1 MSQFS
6 VMYKSI
12 NGSRGLAANRA
23 HNPFRRFAHLRGYA
37 EMTEGCVVVYEC
49 CGSGNGETK
58 SGRESGTESTS
69 MLRFQALIQG
79 NFEAMINRFLEFFAR
94 TSTRAL
100 WGMLFA
106 ITVAA
111 APAIARGQE
120 TLGAGVTAGA
130 VQPADAQQQTT
141 GTAQAGQTEQTS
153 SQQQTPPPQTTPPA
167 QSTGP
172 DKDKKDEKAD
182 DPNNPKNDRIF
193 LVIPNYG
200 TVEHPTANIPPLTV
214 KQKFKT
220 GAEDAFDT
228 YSVPLAGIVAAISQ
242 AKNDDAA
249 WGQGWGAYGKRYA
262 ATYADTVIG
271 SFMTTG
277 VFPSLLHEDPRYFR
291 MGSGGFR
298 KRSWYALTRLFVI
311 RTDAGKQQFNYSEF
325 MGNAT
330 AAGISLTYHTV
341 QERNFSSFAG
351 DYATQIAIDAFAN
364 QLKEFWPDI
373 RHHFSH
379 KK

>member
-1 MSQFS
+1 MNRVPALVARISS
-6 VMYKSI
+6 RTLLVMM
-12 NGSRGLAANRA
+12 AAII
-23 HNPFRRFAHLRGYA
+23 FAVTPA
-37 EMTEGCVVVYEC
+37 
-49 CGSGNGETK
+49 
-58 SGRESGTESTS
+58 
-69 MLRFQALIQG
+69 
-79 NFEAMINRFLEFFAR
+79 FAR
-94 TSTRAL
+94 PRETS
-100 WGMLFA
+100 
-106 ITVAA
+106 
-111 APAIARGQE
+111 AIA
-120 TLGAGVTAGA
+120 GA
-130 VQPADAQQQTT
+130 AQSIE
-141 GTAQAGQTEQTS
+141 TAQASATGESVQTQQGADQDKDKTGQ
-153 SQQQTPPPQTTPPA
+153 
-167 QSTGP
+167 
-172 DKDKKDEKAD
+172 DKDKKDQKKD
-182 DPNNPKNDRIF
+182 DKDDSNNPKNDRIF

-200 TVEHPTANIPPLTV
+200 TVEHPTSNVPPLTV

-228 YSVPLAGIVAAISQ
+228 YSVPLAGVVAAISQ

-249 WGQGWGAYGKRYA
+249 WGQGWGAFGKRYA

-291 MGSGGFR
+291 IGTGGFR

-311 RTDAGKQQFNYSEF
+311 RTDAGKHDFNYSEF

-330 AAGISLTYHTV
+330 AAGISLTYHTK

-373 RHHFSH
+373 RHKLH
-379 KK
+379 KKK

>member
-1 MSQFS
+1 
-6 VMYKSI
+6 
-12 NGSRGLAANRA
+12 
-23 HNPFRRFAHLRGYA
+23 
-37 EMTEGCVVVYEC
+37 
-49 CGSGNGETK
+49 
-58 SGRESGTESTS
+58 

-79 NFEAMINRFLEFFAR
+79 KFEAMINRFLEFIAPASR
-94 TSTRAL
+94 RAS
-100 WGMLFA
+100 WGILLA
-106 ITVAA
+106 ITIAA
-111 APAIARGQE
+111 MPAHARQQE
-120 TLGAGVTAGA
+120 TLGASATAGA
-130 VQPADAQQQTT
+130 
-141 GTAQAGQTEQTS
+141 GQSAEAE
-153 SQQQTPPPQTTPPA
+153 QQTPPPQTSPPPQTPLPGQTA
-167 QSTGP
+167 GQ
-172 DKDKKDEKAD
+172 DKDKKDEKKDEKAD

-242 AKNDDAA
+242 AENSDAA

-291 MGSGGFR
+291 MGSGGFK
-298 KRSWYALTRLFVI
+298 KRSWYAVTRLFVI
-311 RTDAGKQQFNYSEF
+311 RTDAGKHQFNYSEF

>member
-1 MSQFS
+1 
-6 VMYKSI
+6 
-12 NGSRGLAANRA
+12 
-23 HNPFRRFAHLRGYA
+23 
-37 EMTEGCVVVYEC
+37 MT
-49 CGSGNGETK
+49 
-58 SGRESGTESTS
+58 
-69 MLRFQALIQG
+69 
-79 NFEAMINRFLEFFAR
+79 NRFSGFFAR
-94 TSTRAL
+94 TSKRAL
-100 WGMLFA
+100 WGILLA
-106 ITVAA
+106 ITIAA
-111 APAIARGQE
+111 APAIARRQE
-120 TLGAGVTAGA
+120 ILGAGLTEGAGQSA
-130 VQPADAQQQTT
+130 SGQQQTT
-141 GTAQAGQTEQTS
+141 GTAQAGQA
-153 SQQQTPPPQTTPPA
+153 QQTAPPQTSPPA
-167 QSTGP
+167 QQTAGQ
-172 DKDKKDEKAD
+172 DKDKKDEKKDEKAD
-182 DPNNPKNDRIF
+182 DPNNPRNDRIF

-242 AKNDDAA
+242 AENSDAA
-249 WGQGWGAYGKRYA
+249 WGQGWGAFGKRYA

-277 VFPSLLHEDPRYFR
+277 VFPSILHEDPRYFR

-298 KRSWYALTRLFVI
+298 KRSWYALTRLFVTK
-311 RTDAGKQQFNYSEF
+311 TDAGKPQFNYSEF

-373 RHHFSH
+373 RHKLSH

>member
-1 MSQFS
+1 
-6 VMYKSI
+6 
-12 NGSRGLAANRA
+12 
-23 HNPFRRFAHLRGYA
+23 
-37 EMTEGCVVVYEC
+37 MT
-49 CGSGNGETK
+49 
-58 SGRESGTESTS
+58 
-69 MLRFQALIQG
+69 
-79 NFEAMINRFLEFFAR
+79 NRFSEIIAR
-94 TSTRAL
+94 NSARAVGGIL
-100 WGMLFA
+100 LA
-106 ITVAA
+106 ITIAA
-111 APAIARGQE
+111 APVLARGQE
-120 TLGAGVTAGA
+120 TLGAGLTGGA
-130 VQPADAQQQTT
+130 TQAADTQQRSN
-141 GTAQAGQTEQTS
+141 GTAQAEQAQQS
-153 SQQQTPPPQTTPPA
+153 SPPQQTPPPQTNPPA
-167 QSTGP
+167 QIPPQPTGEQ
-172 DKDKKDEKAD
+172 DKDKKEQKKDEKAD

-242 AKNDDAA
+242 AENDDAA
-249 WGQGWGAYGKRYA
+249 WGQGWGAFGKRYA
-262 ATYADTVIG
+262 ATYADTVLG

-291 MGSGGFR
+291 MGSGGFK

-373 RHHFSH
+373 RHKLSH

>member
-1 MSQFS
+1 
-6 VMYKSI
+6 
-12 NGSRGLAANRA
+12 
-23 HNPFRRFAHLRGYA
+23 
-37 EMTEGCVVVYEC
+37 
-49 CGSGNGETK
+49 
-58 SGRESGTESTS
+58 
-69 MLRFQALIQG
+69 
-79 NFEAMINRFLEFFAR
+79 MINQFLEFFAR
-94 TSTRAL
+94 TSMRAL
-100 WGMLFA
+100 WGMLLA

-111 APAIARGQE
+111 APAFARRQE
-120 TLGAGVTAGA
+120 NLGSGLTAGA
-130 VQPADAQQQTT
+130 DRSTDVRQQITSASQD
-141 GTAQAGQTEQTS
+141 GQV
-153 SQQQTPPPQTTPPA
+153 QQTPPPQTTPPA
-167 QSTGP
+167 QTTPVQTTPPQTAGQ
-172 DKDKKDEKAD
+172 DKDKKDEKKDEKAD

-242 AKNDDAA
+242 AENSDAA

-262 ATYADTVIG
+262 ATYADTVLG

-298 KRSWYALTRLFVI
+298 KRSWYAVTRLFVI
-311 RTDAGKQQFNYSEF
+311 RTDAGKHQFNYSEF

>member
-1 MSQFS
+1 
-6 VMYKSI
+6 
-12 NGSRGLAANRA
+12 
-23 HNPFRRFAHLRGYA
+23 
-37 EMTEGCVVVYEC
+37 
-49 CGSGNGETK
+49 
-58 SGRESGTESTS
+58 

-79 NFEAMINRFLEFFAR
+79 NFEAMINRYLGFIAR
-94 TSTRAL
+94 NSARAL
-100 WGMLFA
+100 GGILLA
-106 ITVAA
+106 ITIAA
-111 APAIARGQE
+111 APAIARRQE
-120 TLGAGVTAGA
+120 TSGATAGA
-130 VQPADAQQQTT
+130 SQAVDAQQQTT
-141 GTAQAGQTEQTS
+141 GTAQAGEAQQTS
-153 SQQQTPPPQTTPPA
+153 PPPQTASPQQTPPPQA
-167 QSTGP
+167 DGQ
-172 DKDKKDEKAD
+172 DKDKKDEKKDEKAD

-228 YSVPLAGIVAAISQ
+228 YSIPLAGIVAAISQ
-242 AKNDDAA
+242 AENDDAA
-249 WGQGWGAYGKRYA
+249 WGQGWGAFGKRYA

-277 VFPSLLHEDPRYFR
+277 VFPSMLHEDPRYFR

-298 KRSWYALTRLFVI
+298 KRSWYALTKLFVT
-311 RTDAGKQQFNYSEF
+311 RTDAGKPQFNYSEF

-341 QERNFSSFAG
+341 QERNFSSFGG

-373 RHHFSH
+373 RHKLSH

>member
-1 MSQFS
+1 
-6 VMYKSI
+6 
-12 NGSRGLAANRA
+12 
-23 HNPFRRFAHLRGYA
+23 
-37 EMTEGCVVVYEC
+37 
-49 CGSGNGETK
+49 
-58 SGRESGTESTS
+58 
-69 MLRFQALIQG
+69 
-79 NFEAMINRFLEFFAR
+79 MINRFSGFIAR
-94 TSTRAL
+94 NSARAL
-100 WGMLFA
+100 WGILLA
-106 ITVAA
+106 VTIAA
-111 APAIARGQE
+111 APAMARRQE
-120 TLGAGVTAGA
+120 ILGAGLTAGA
-130 VQPADAQQQTT
+130 GQSADAQQQTS
-141 GTAQAGQTEQTS
+141 GTAQAGQAQQAS
-153 SQQQTPPPQTTPPA
+153 PPQQTPPPQTA
-167 QSTGP
+167 EQ
-172 DKDKKDEKAD
+172 DKDKKDQKKDEKAD

-242 AKNDDAA
+242 AENSDAA
-249 WGQGWGAYGKRYA
+249 WGQGWGAFGKRYA

-277 VFPSLLHEDPRYFR
+277 VFPSILHEDPRYFR

-298 KRSWYALTRLFVI
+298 KRSWYAVTRLFVI

>member
-1 MSQFS
+1 
-6 VMYKSI
+6 
-12 NGSRGLAANRA
+12 
-23 HNPFRRFAHLRGYA
+23 
-37 EMTEGCVVVYEC
+37 
-49 CGSGNGETK
+49 
-58 SGRESGTESTS
+58 
-69 MLRFQALIQG
+69 
-79 NFEAMINRFLEFFAR
+79 MINRFSGIILRNSALALCVMVLAFMAAAMPVIAR
-94 TSTRAL
+94 PQETS
-100 WGMLFA
+100 GV
-106 ITVAA
+106 VAA
-111 APAIARGQE
+111 AAGQSTE
-120 TLGAGVTAGA
+120 TQQQTAGA
-130 VQPADAQQQTT
+130 GQSGQTQQGV
-141 GTAQAGQTEQTS
+141 GTAQAGQT
-153 SQQQTPPPQTTPPA
+153 QQTAGQDQDKTA
-167 QSTGP
+167 Q
-172 DKDKKDEKAD
+172 DKDKKDEKKDEKAD

-228 YSVPLAGIVAAISQ
+228 YSVPLAGVVAAISQ
-242 AKNDDAA
+242 ARNDDAA
-249 WGQGWGAYGKRYA
+249 WGQGWGAFGKRYA

-291 MGSGGFR
+291 LGTGGFR
-298 KRSWYALTRLFVI
+298 KRSWYAVTRLFVI

-330 AAGISLTYHTV
+330 AAGISLTYHTS

-373 RHHFSH
+373 RHKLS
-379 KK
+379 KKK

>member
-1 MSQFS
+1 
-6 VMYKSI
+6 
-12 NGSRGLAANRA
+12 
-23 HNPFRRFAHLRGYA
+23 
-37 EMTEGCVVVYEC
+37 
-49 CGSGNGETK
+49 
-58 SGRESGTESTS
+58 
-69 MLRFQALIQG
+69 
-79 NFEAMINRFLEFFAR
+79 MINRFLGFTAWN
-94 TSTRAL
+94 STRAL
-100 WGMLFA
+100 GGILLA
-106 ITVAA
+106 ITIAA
-111 APAIARGQE
+111 APAIARRQE
-120 TLGAGVTAGA
+120 ALGAGLTAGA
-130 VQPADAQQQTT
+130 GQSAGAQQQVSVA
-141 GTAQAGQTEQTS
+141 AQAGQA
-153 SQQQTPPPQTTPPA
+153 QQTPPPQQTSPPEQAPPSQQTAA
-167 QSTGP
+167 Q
-172 DKDKKDEKAD
+172 DKDKKDEKKDEKAD

-242 AKNDDAA
+242 AENSDAA

-262 ATYADTVIG
+262 ATYADTVLG

-277 VFPSLLHEDPRYFR
+277 VFPSLLKEDPRYFR
-291 MGSGGFR
+291 MGSGGFK

-330 AAGISLTYHTV
+330 AAGISLTYHTA

>member
-1 MSQFS
+1 
-6 VMYKSI
+6 
-12 NGSRGLAANRA
+12 
-23 HNPFRRFAHLRGYA
+23 
-37 EMTEGCVVVYEC
+37 
-49 CGSGNGETK
+49 
-58 SGRESGTESTS
+58 

-79 NFEAMINRFLEFFAR
+79 KFEAMTNRFLGFIAR
-94 TSTRAL
+94 NSARAL
-100 WGMLFA
+100 WGILLA
-106 ITVAA
+106 ITIAA
-111 APAIARGQE
+111 TPAIARRQE
-120 TLGAGVTAGA
+120 TLGAGLTAGA
-130 VQPADAQQQTT
+130 SQSAYAQQQTT
-141 GTAQAGQTEQTS
+141 GTAQAGQTQQGTGAAQAEQA
-153 SQQQTPPPQTTPPA
+153 QQTPPPQQTSPPQQTPSPQPA
-167 QSTGP
+167 VGQ

-242 AKNDDAA
+242 AENSDAA

-277 VFPSLLHEDPRYFR
+277 VFPSLLKEDPRYFR

-311 RTDAGKQQFNYSEF
+311 RTDAGKSQFNYSEF

-373 RHHFSH
+373 RHKLSH

>member
-1 MSQFS
+1 
-6 VMYKSI
+6 
-12 NGSRGLAANRA
+12 
-23 HNPFRRFAHLRGYA
+23 
-37 EMTEGCVVVYEC
+37 MT
-49 CGSGNGETK
+49 
-58 SGRESGTESTS
+58 
-69 MLRFQALIQG
+69 
-79 NFEAMINRFLEFFAR
+79 NRFSGFFAR
-94 TSTRAL
+94 TSKRAL
-100 WGMLFA
+100 WGILLA
-106 ITVAA
+106 ITIAA
-111 APAIARGQE
+111 APAIARRQE
-120 TLGAGVTAGA
+120 TLGAGLTAGA
-130 VQPADAQQQTT
+130 GQSANMQQQTT
-141 GTAQAGQTEQTS
+141 GAAQTGQA
-153 SQQQTPPPQTTPPA
+153 QQTPPPQTTPPA
-167 QSTGP
+167 QTAPPQQTAGQDK

-242 AKNDDAA
+242 AENSDAA
-249 WGQGWGAYGKRYA
+249 WGQGWGAFGKRYA

-277 VFPSLLHEDPRYFR
+277 VFPSILHEDPRYFR

-298 KRSWYALTRLFVI
+298 KRSWYALTRLFVT
-311 RTDAGKQQFNYSEF
+311 RTDAGKPQFNYSEF

-373 RHHFSH
+373 RHKLSH
-379 KK
+379 RK

>member
-1 MSQFS
+1 
-6 VMYKSI
+6 
-12 NGSRGLAANRA
+12 
-23 HNPFRRFAHLRGYA
+23 
-37 EMTEGCVVVYEC
+37 
-49 CGSGNGETK
+49 
-58 SGRESGTESTS
+58 
-69 MLRFQALIQG
+69 
-79 NFEAMINRFLEFFAR
+79 MINRFSEFFAR
-94 TSTRAL
+94 TSKRAV
-100 WGMLFA
+100 WGILLA
-106 ITVAA
+106 ITIAA
-111 APAIARGQE
+111 PPAIARRQE

-130 VQPADAQQQTT
+130 GQSANARQQTSDAAQAGQTKQET
-141 GTAQAGQTEQTS
+141 GTAQAGESQQTS
-153 SQQQTPPPQTTPPA
+153 PAQTTSTA
-167 QSTGP
+167 QTAGQ

-200 TVEHPTANIPPLTV
+200 TVEHPTANVPPLTV

-242 AKNDDAA
+242 AENDDAA
-249 WGQGWGAYGKRYA
+249 WGQGWGAFGKRYA

-277 VFPSLLHEDPRYFR
+277 VFPSMLREDPRYFR
-291 MGSGGFR
+291 MGSGGFK
-298 KRSWYALTRLFVI
+298 KRSWYALTRLFVT
-311 RTDAGKQQFNYSEF
+311 RTDAGKPQFNYSEF

-341 QERNFSSFAG
+341 QERNVSNFGG
-351 DYATQIAIDAFAN
+351 DYLTQIAIDAFAN
-364 QLKEFWPDI
+364 QLKEFWPNI
-373 RHHFSH
+373 RHKLSH

>member
-1 MSQFS
+1 
-6 VMYKSI
+6 
-12 NGSRGLAANRA
+12 
-23 HNPFRRFAHLRGYA
+23 
-37 EMTEGCVVVYEC
+37 MT
-49 CGSGNGETK
+49 
-58 SGRESGTESTS
+58 
-69 MLRFQALIQG
+69 
-79 NFEAMINRFLEFFAR
+79 NRFSEIMAR
-94 TSTRAL
+94 NSARAVGGIL
-100 WGMLFA
+100 LA
-106 ITVAA
+106 ITIAA
-111 APAIARGQE
+111 APVMARRQE
-120 TLGAGVTAGA
+120 ILGVGLTAGA
-130 VQPADAQQQTT
+130 GQSADAQQSAD
-141 GTAQAGQTEQTS
+141 TAQAGQTQQTS
-153 SQQQTPPPQTTPPA
+153 PPAQTPPPPQTA
-167 QSTGP
+167 EQ
-172 DKDKKDEKAD
+172 DKDKKDQKKDEKVD

-200 TVEHPTANIPPLTV
+200 TVEHPTANVPPLTV

-242 AKNDDAA
+242 AENSDAA
-249 WGQGWGAYGKRYA
+249 WGQGWGAFGKRYA

-291 MGSGGFR
+291 MGSGGFK

-311 RTDAGKQQFNYSEF
+311 RTDAGKHQFNYSEF

-373 RHHFSH
+373 RHKLSH

>member
-1 MSQFS
+1 
-6 VMYKSI
+6 
-12 NGSRGLAANRA
+12 
-23 HNPFRRFAHLRGYA
+23 
-37 EMTEGCVVVYEC
+37 
-49 CGSGNGETK
+49 
-58 SGRESGTESTS
+58 
-69 MLRFQALIQG
+69 
-79 NFEAMINRFLEFFAR
+79 MINRFSKIFAR
-94 TSTRAL
+94 TSKRAL
-100 WGMLFA
+100 WGILLA
-106 ITVAA
+106 ITIAA
-111 APAIARGQE
+111 APAIARRQE
-120 TLGAGVTAGA
+120 TLGAGLTAGSGRSA
-130 VQPADAQQQTT
+130 NAQQQTSGAAQAGQT
-141 GTAQAGQTEQTS
+141 QQETDTAQAGQS
-153 SQQQTPPPQTTPPA
+153 QQTPPAQTTAPA
-167 QSTGP
+167 QTAGQ

-242 AKNDDAA
+242 AENDDAA
-249 WGQGWGAYGKRYA
+249 WGQGWGAFGKRYA

-277 VFPSLLHEDPRYFR
+277 VFPSILHEDPRYFR
-291 MGSGGFR
+291 MGSGGFK
-298 KRSWYALTRLFVI
+298 KRSWYAVTKLFVT
-311 RTDAGKQQFNYSEF
+311 RTDAGKPQFNYSEF

-330 AAGISLTYHTV
+330 AAGISLTYHTI
-341 QERNFSSFAG
+341 QERNLSSFGG
-351 DYATQIAIDAFAN
+351 DYLTQIAIDAFAN

-373 RHHFSH
+373 RHKLSH